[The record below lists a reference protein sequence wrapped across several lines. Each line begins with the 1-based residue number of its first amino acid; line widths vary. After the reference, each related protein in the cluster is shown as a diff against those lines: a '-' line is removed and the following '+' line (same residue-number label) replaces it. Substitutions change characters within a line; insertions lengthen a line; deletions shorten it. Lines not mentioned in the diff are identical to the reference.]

1 MALQTSSVLKVLE
14 IEGWTLALR
23 TKSTTQRYKKE
34 RVDGGVTNLY
44 DSVLKIYKRYNTKI
58 QTLQGGRW
66 HYKLV
71 VSLKFTKYTI
81 KNTKMLG

>member
-1 MALQTSSVLKVLE
+1 M
-14 IEGWTLALR
+14 
-23 TKSTTQRYKKE
+23 
-34 RVDGGVTNLY
+34 DGGVTNLY